1 MITRDVPEYLEA
13 NVEEAIKVAIQIFKT
28 EFPVVG
34 TLDQWI
40 CTTVLHNR
48 VKQALS
54 FSDWFTINLS

>member
-34 TLDQWI
+34 TLDQ
-40 CTTVLHNR
+40 
-48 VKQALS
+48 
-54 FSDWFTINLS
+54 